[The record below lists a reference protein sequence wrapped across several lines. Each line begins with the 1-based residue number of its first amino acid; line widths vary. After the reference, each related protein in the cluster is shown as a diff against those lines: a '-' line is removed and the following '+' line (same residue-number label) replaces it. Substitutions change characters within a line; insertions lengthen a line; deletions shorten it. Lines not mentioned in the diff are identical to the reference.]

1 VPDDVWLAGRVRGVK
16 RWRDRSQAERVELY
30 TVVSLHVLLWFILGS
45 LVVPVVAE
53 VGVTRAAPWGAATLA
68 TAVLGAWCLHRAI
81 RTYPDP
87 RRPRLPLA
95 VLALAS
101 LGIALLAHQLP
112 GPVDVT
118 AGLVAVLILT
128 WCAGGSPGRAWAAFL
143 VAASGALLWVAAGDP
158 AYVVPGL
165 LVGGFFVFTVQ
176 VSLWM
181 VDVVRRLDRARDT
194 EAALAVAEERLRFS
208 HDVHDVLGR
217 RLSTIGVQAELAAA
231 YVDRSDPRAG
241 DQVRTIRQT
250 AHEGLREAR
259 EIARGY
265 RPVDLRQEV
274 DGALAL
280 LQSAG
285 IAARAEV
292 ADVPVERHEAAARTI
307 REAVTNVLRHS
318 RARTVTMTYADDEL
332 VIRND
337 GALRDAGGG
346 GSGLRALAEHVT
358 TAGGRLETERDGD
371 EFVVS
376 ARFDPGEGEG
386 RT

>member
-1 VPDDVWLAGRVRGVK
+1 MV
-16 RWRDRSQAERVELY
+16 RWRDRSQTQRVELY
-30 TVVSLHVLLWFILGS
+30 TVASLHVLLWFFLVS
-45 LVVPVVAE
+45 LTAPIVVEEGASRAAPVVAA
-53 VGVTRAAPWGAATLA
+53 GLA
-68 TAVLGAWCLHRAI
+68 SAVLAAWCLHRAI

-87 RRPRLPLA
+87 RRPWLPLA
-95 VLALAS
+95 ALALAC
-101 LGIALLAHQLP
+101 LGLALLARQLSES
-112 GPVDVT
+112 VDVT
-118 AGLVAVLILT
+118 GGLVAVLLLA
-128 WCAGGSPGRAWAAFL
+128 WCAGGFPGRRWAWVV
-143 VAASGALLWVAAGDP
+143 VASSGALLWVATDEP
-158 AYVVPGL
+158 AVVVPGL
-165 LVGGFFVFTVQ
+165 LVGGFFVFSVQ

-231 YVDRSDPRAG
+231 YVDRADARAA
-241 DQVRTIRQT
+241 DQIRTVRQT

-265 RPVDLRQEV
+265 RPLDLHQEV

-292 ADVPVERHEAAARTI
+292 ADVPADRHEPAARTI

-337 GALRDAGGG
+337 GALRTGDRS
-346 GSGLRALAEHVT
+346 GSGLRALSEHVS

-371 EFVVS
+371 EFVVRT
-376 ARFDPGEGEG
+376 RFDAGGSVG
-386 RT
+386 RP